1 MVLMATEPALA
12 VVLECLGRGMSLA
25 QAVRA
30 AGISKSA
37 AIRRARAAGRVAP
50 AAATGGGLAPGQPM
64 PPERVR
70 AVLDQLAA
78 GLNPNQ
84 AARAAGVSR
93 GFAYGLHHKMGGVY
107 RPPGVTYSARYLDR
121 EERNELAR
129 LSDAGLGVR
138 QIAVRT
144 GRSPSTISRELAR
157 NRDPRTGQYQ
167 PERAE
172 RLAWER
178 QRRPKCSRL
187 SRDPALR
194 AAVQKLLDKRYSP
207 EQASGRLKIMH
218 PHDPAMHVSHE
229 TIYQSIY
236 LYPRGELRRELKACL
251 RSGRDVRKRRGRR
264 EARGKIIGAVPI
276 GQRPPEAEGRL
287 VPGHH
292 EGDLVMGTTASNSA
306 VGTIVERMTGY
317 LTLLH
322 LPDGHGADAVAAAVT
337 TRMTALP
344 GWFARTLTWDNGREM
359 ARHAR
364 ITADTGINVYF
375 ADPYAPWQRGSNENT
390 NGLLREYLPK
400 GTDLSQHTP
409 AQLQAIE
416 DELNDRPRKRFGWHT
431 PREQLAKLLEQEQP
445 PCCDDTLNTPG
456 TMCHYAGKI
465 RLRGLPDV
473 PVLWILSAIRR
484 FRIESGPDERG

>member
-1 MVLMATEPALA
+1 MVLMAAEPVLA
-12 VVLECLGRGMSLA
+12 VVLDCLGRGMSLA
-25 QAVRA
+25 QAGRA

-37 AIRRARAAGRVAP
+37 AFRRARAAGWAAPGTAARDGRV
-50 AAATGGGLAPGQPM
+50 PGQPM
-64 PPERVR
+64 PPGRIK

-78 GLNPNQ
+78 GLNPAQ

-93 GFAYGLHHKMGGVY
+93 GFAYALHRKMGGVY
-107 RPPGVTYSARYLDR
+107 RPPGVTYSDRYLDR
-121 EERNELAR
+121 EERYEMAR
-129 LSDAGLGVR
+129 LRESGLSVR
-138 QIAVRT
+138 QVAGRL
-144 GRSPSTISRELAR
+144 GRSPSTVSRELAR
-157 NRDPRTGQYQ
+157 NAGPHGYQ
-167 PERAE
+167 PERAD

-178 QRRPKCSRL
+178 QRRPKCSKL
-187 SRDPALR
+187 ARDPVLR
-194 AAVQKLLDKRYSP
+194 AEVQNLLDKRYSP

-218 PHDPAMHVSHE
+218 PHDPAMRVSHE

-344 GWFARTLTWDNGREM
+344 AWFARTLTWDNGREM

-445 PCCDDTLNTPG
+445 PCCDDPLNTPG
-456 TMCHYAGKI
+456 TMCHRAGKI
-465 RLRGLPDV
+465 GERRLPD
-473 PVLWILSAIRR
+473 PPFLWIL
-484 FRIESGPDERG
+484 GTV